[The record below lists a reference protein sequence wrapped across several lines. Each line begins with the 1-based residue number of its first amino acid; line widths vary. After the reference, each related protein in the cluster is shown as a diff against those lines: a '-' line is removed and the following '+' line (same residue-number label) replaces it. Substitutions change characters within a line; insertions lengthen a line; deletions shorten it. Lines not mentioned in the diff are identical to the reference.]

1 MWEAISVLL
10 AVVFVVPVIAV
21 IAVLIGAMLWP
32 VVVVVSLPILTI
44 YYWIKEGILG
54 WTTNA

>member
-10 AVVFVVPVIAV
+10 SLVFVVPVVAV

-32 VVVVVSLPILTI
+32 AVVVVSLPILTI

-54 WTTNA
+54 WKTNA